1 MKVIL
6 TYGTFDILHFGHIIF
21 LERAKAMGDYLIVGL
36 SSDNFNDV
44 KGKKS
49 YHPYN
54 ERKIMLEAIK
64 YVDLVISEDCWE
76 QNRHDLNKFMV
87 NTFTIG
93 DDWVGKFDDL
103 NDICEVVYLS
113 RTNGISTFKIK
124 NDLGIS

>member
-76 QNRHDLNKFMV
+76 QKRHDLNKFMV

-103 NDICEVVYLS
+103 NDICEVVYL
-113 RTNGISTFKIK
+113 
-124 NDLGIS
+124 